1 MLQRS
6 LPEKVF
12 EKFSQALTRDAL
24 SAAQVDSML
33 VACHH
38 CGVQMMVEADAG
50 SVVVCIGIC
59 VVTVVCKYKVVVVLV
74 GL

>member
-50 SVVVCIGIC
+50 SVVVC
-59 VVTVVCKYKVVVVLV
+59 V
-74 GL
+74 